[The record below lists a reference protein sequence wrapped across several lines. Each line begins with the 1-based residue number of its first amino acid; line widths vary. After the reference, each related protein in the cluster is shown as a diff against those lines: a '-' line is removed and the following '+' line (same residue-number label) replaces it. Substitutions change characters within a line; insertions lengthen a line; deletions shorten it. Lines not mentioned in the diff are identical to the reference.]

1 MTPFVKQGRLRALA
15 VTNPKRLPALLDTPY
30 AGRVRH
36 QL

>member
-15 VTNPKRLPALLDTPY
+15 VTNPKRLPALPDTPY